1 MTVQALK
8 NQIIKAKKETGTL
21 ILAHTYQSP
30 DILDIA
36 DVTGDSFALSQAAEK
51 VDAKRVLMC
60 GVRFMAETVK
70 ILSPEKTVLLSHS
83 RAGCPMAEQISPD
96 RVRDFRAEHPDVA
109 VCAYINTTAALKTQA
124 DVCVTSSTAIKIVSR
139 MPQKDILFIPDKNL
153 GAYVQKQL
161 PEKNIILWDGYCH
174 VHNSVTPELILKMKA
189 EHPNAKVAIHPE
201 CRPDC
206 VALADMAG
214 STKAIIDYALSN
226 EEEIIFI
233 TERGVCDKLSRDF
246 PNRKFHQLE
255 SELLTCED
263 MKLTKLEQVLNTLAG
278 KGGEE
283 ISMDEATRLA
293 AKRPIDAMLHYG
305 G

>member
-83 RAGCPMAEQISPD
+83 RAGCPMAEQISPN

-124 DVCVTSSTAIKIVSR
+124 DVCVTSSTAVKIVSR
-139 MPQKDILFIPDKNL
+139 MPQKDILFIPCL
-153 GAYVQKQL
+153 FY
-161 PEKNIILWDGYCH
+161 
-174 VHNSVTPELILKMKA
+174 T
-189 EHPNAKVAIHPE
+189 
-201 CRPDC
+201 
-206 VALADMAG
+206 
-214 STKAIIDYALSN
+214 
-226 EEEIIFI
+226 
-233 TERGVCDKLSRDF
+233 SR
-246 PNRKFHQLE
+246 
-255 SELLTCED
+255 
-263 MKLTKLEQVLNTLAG
+263 
-278 KGGEE
+278 
-283 ISMDEATRLA
+283 
-293 AKRPIDAMLHYG
+293 
-305 G
+305 

>member
-83 RAGCPMAEQISPD
+83 RAGCPMAEQISPN

-124 DVCVTSSTAIKIVSR
+124 DVCVTSSTAVKIVSR

-246 PNRKFHQLE
+246 PNRKFYQLE
-255 SELLTCED
+255 EDLLTCMN
-263 MKLTKLEQVLNTLAG
+263 MKITTLTQVMDTLTG
-278 KGGEE
+278 KSGEE
-283 ISMDEATRLA
+283 IIMDEATRLA